1 MFVSPSVFFLF
12 ATKKLINE
20 KWGATTV
27 AVGENNGLALR
38 QKQVLRWDEAWVLP
52 PLICFSDIFKDH
64 NVRNLKGSICLLVD
78 PWPKSNATFS
88 ESLMLNFMSTPYART
103 HTHAHIH
110 PPEEIH
116 IHISSPPKEIYWMN
130 LTAGSC
136 MVLLRASWLMGGCRS
151 QGLNPVLGLT
161 RSPPCIGWPWYG
173 MVWCQSRGLNRRSAG
188 IWMSSPSR
196 QFWLSHSH
204 FRTKLPVGWS
214 QCWQLTWDLS
224 AKIKPSSNRMTWD
237 KLFSRHNMRSC
248 GCSDFLVYIQAIKK
262 CSAVD

>member
-1 MFVSPSVFFLF
+1 
-12 ATKKLINE
+12 
-20 KWGATTV
+20 
-27 AVGENNGLALR
+27 
-38 QKQVLRWDEAWVLP
+38 
-52 PLICFSDIFKDH
+52 
-64 NVRNLKGSICLLVD
+64 
-78 PWPKSNATFS
+78 
-88 ESLMLNFMSTPYART
+88 MSTPYART
-103 HTHAHIH
+103 HTHIH

-116 IHISSPPKEIYWMN
+116 IHISSPPKEIYWMH

-248 GCSDFLVYIQAIKK
+248 GCSDFFGLYPGDKKNAQQWIKILHNNVADFFLY
-262 CSAVD
+262 STDNFRRQVDQLGDQLPQWVFLLKD